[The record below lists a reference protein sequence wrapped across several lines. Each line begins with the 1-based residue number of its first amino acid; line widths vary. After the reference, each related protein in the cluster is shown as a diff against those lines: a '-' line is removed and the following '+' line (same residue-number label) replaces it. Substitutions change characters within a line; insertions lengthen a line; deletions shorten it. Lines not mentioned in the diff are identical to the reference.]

1 MDMSKAQR
9 LLTGLDNGTHPL
21 STEFV
26 VPDTVRLFHKRGVAT
41 MTVDEML
48 EGMSAE
54 QVYAKLAS
62 DLNFLS
68 RFLLGDL
75 FKYDWPPTIIATW
88 ALMIQSVAALQ
99 DYAGEANLA
108 IGIPRGFAKSTL
120 MKIFCCY
127 CLLFTRHTFIMVV
140 GNIDANAANIIK
152 DIDSML
158 DGDHVRKF
166 FGSHRAQ
173 MPIDRQDFKL
183 FRFQGKVCILRAKGG
198 RTSLRGLNVEHRRPD
213 VILMD
218 DIQDDDN
225 AKSDVE
231 SKALLSWIVNTLLP
245 TRSTDGAINLYVGN
259 TYDHDGSI
267 LKKLVEDPEW
277 VSLTLGA
284 ILEDGTSLWP
294 ELHPLNKLIS
304 SYKSALKLGE
314 ERSWLA
320 QYMNAMDT
328 EASDDFDSAAIRRHW
343 DAATW
348 IGLGVETG
356 ADAEARYII
365 IDPASTK
372 KTADEHSV
380 AAFYVYN
387 GIPVCRKIVNGQ
399 MNPKQAISTAVA
411 LALVTGCFDIFIEDV
426 GYQDTLIF
434 WFKELIRTDDTM
446 FPPGLKDLI
455 VLRPCA
461 PGRGSK
467 NTRILHTF
475 SLLKEG
481 SLLVHPDAFAQVKN
495 EGVAFDKLRT
505 NNVDNVLDTLHYAY
519 PVYVA
524 NKHLLAD
531 NAMAVDI
538 YNSKR
543 DHELSLSA
551 AYNLPL

>member
-1 MDMSKAQR
+1 MDMDKAHR
-9 LLTGLDNGTHPL
+9 LLTGLDEGTHKL

-26 VPDTVRLFHKRGVAT
+26 VPDTVRLFHKRGMSE

-48 EGMSAE
+48 HGMAAE

-75 FKYDWPPTIIATW
+75 FKYDWPPTIVATW
-88 ALMIQSVAALQ
+88 SLMVQSAAALQ

-127 CLLFTRHTFIMVV
+127 CLMFTRHTFILVV

-158 DGDHVRKF
+158 DGDHVRKY
-166 FGSHRAQ
+166 FGSHREQ
-173 MPIDRQDFKL
+173 MTTDRQDFKL
-183 FRFQGKVCILRAKGG
+183 FNFQGKVCILRAKGG

-225 AKSDVE
+225 AKSEIE

-245 TRSTDGAINLYVGN
+245 TRSTDGAINLYIGN

-267 LKKLVEDPEW
+267 LKKLVDDPEW

-304 SYKSALKLGE
+304 SYKSAQKLGE

-328 EASDDFDSAAIRRHW
+328 EASDDFDSIAIRRHW

-348 IGLGVETG
+348 LGVGVETG
-356 ADAEARYII
+356 ADAEARYIV

-372 KTADEHSV
+372 KNADEHAVS
-380 AAFYVYN
+380 AFYVYA

-399 MNPKQAISTAVA
+399 MNPKQAITTAVA
-411 LALVTGCFDIFIEDV
+411 MALVTGCFDIFIEDV
-426 GYQDTLIF
+426 GYQDTLLF
-434 WFKELIRTDDTM
+434 WFKTLLRDDQTIPDAVKNLIN
-446 FPPGLKDLI
+446 
-455 VLRPCA
+455 LRPCS

-475 SLLKEG
+475 SMLKEG
-481 SLLVHPDAFAQVKN
+481 SLLIHPDAFTQVKN
-495 EGVAFDKLRT
+495 EGVLFDKMRT
-505 NNVDNVLDTLHYAY
+505 NNTDNVLDTLHYAY
-519 PVYVA
+519 PVYIS
-524 NKHLLAD
+524 NKHMLMD

-538 YNSKR
+538 YNHKR
-543 DHELSLSA
+543 AHEDSLMT
-551 AYNLPL
+551 AYNMPL